1 MNGAQWVVHALRT
14 QGVDT
19 VFGYP
24 GGAIMPVY
32 DALYDGGVE
41 HLLCRHEQ
49 GAAMAAIGYARAT
62 GKTGVCIATSGP
74 GATNLITGLADALLD
89 SIPIVAIT
97 GQVAAPFIGT
107 DAFQEVDVLGLS
119 LACTKHSF
127 LVQSLD
133 ELPRVIAEAFQV
145 ANSGRPGPVLVDI
158 PKDIQMAQGDLDPH
172 FSTVADEMAFP
183 QAEVAQAL
191 QMLAQSQQP
200 MLYVGGGVGMA
211 QAVPALREFLAVTR
225 MPATCTLKG
234 LGVVDADY
242 PYYLGMLG
250 MHGTKAA
257 NLAVQECDLLIA
269 VGARFDDRVTGKLNT
284 FAPHAKVIHMDIDP
298 AELNKLRQAHIGLTG
313 DLNCLLPA
321 LQQPLAIDGWRER
334 SAALRAEHAWRYD
347 HPGEAIY
354 APLLLKQLSD
364 RKPADSVV
372 TTDVGQHQMW
382 SAQHMSY
389 TRPENFITSSGL
401 GTMGFGLPAAVGAQ
415 VARPNDTVICISGDG
430 SFMMNVQ
437 ELGTVKRK
445 QLPLKIVLLDN
456 QRLGMVRQWQQLFFQ
471 ERYSETTLTDNPDF
485 LTLASAFGIP
495 GQHITRK
502 DQVEAALD
510 TMLSSQGHTCF
521 MSQSTNLRMSGRWC
535 RPAPVTLKCWR
546 NYHDATSGRFT
557 GTFQPGNLRAR
568 AARCPPPGFPH
579 LRNEHGNRAGRTE
592 HKYRID
598 RCQPAARRI
607 TV

>member
-1 MNGAQWVVHALRT
+1 MNGAQWVVHALRA
-14 QGVDT
+14 QGVKT

-49 GAAMAAIGYARAT
+49 GAVIAAIGYARST

-89 SIPIVAIT
+89 SVPVVAIT
-97 GQVAAPFIGT
+97 GQVSAPFIGT

-127 LVQSLD
+127 LVQSLAD
-133 ELPRVIAEAFQV
+133 LPRIMAEAFEI

-158 PKDIQMAQGDLDPH
+158 PKDIQLASGDLEPY
-172 FSTVADEMAFP
+172 FTMVANEATFP
-183 QAEVAQAL
+183 CAAVEQARNLLAQA
-191 QMLAQSQQP
+191 QKP

-211 QAVPALREFLAVTR
+211 QAVPALREFIAVTQI
-225 MPATCTLKG
+225 PVTCTLKG
-234 LGVVDADY
+234 LGAVETAY

-257 NLAVQECDLLIA
+257 NYAVQECDLLIA

-284 FAPHAKVIHMDIDP
+284 FAPNASVIHMDIDP
-298 AELNKLRQAHIGLTG
+298 AELNKLRQTHVALQG
-313 DLNCLLPA
+313 DLNTLLPA
-321 LQQPLAIDGWRER
+321 LQQPLAIDEWRQHN
-334 SAALRAEHAWRYD
+334 AAMRAEHAWRYD

-364 RKPADSVV
+364 RKPANSVV

-382 SAQHMSY
+382 SAQHMTY

-437 ELGTVKRK
+437 ELGTIKRK

-471 ERYSETTLTDNPDF
+471 QRYSETTLTDNPDF
-485 LTLASAFGIP
+485 LMLASAFGIP

-502 DQVEAALD
+502 DQVETALD
-510 TMLSSQGHTCF
+510 ALLNSEGPYLLHVSIDELE
-521 MSQSTNLRMSGRWC
+521 NVWPL
-535 RPAPVTLKCWR
+535 V
-546 NYHDATSGRFT
+546 
-557 GTFQPGNLRAR
+557 
-568 AARCPPPGFPH
+568 PPGASNSEM
-579 LRNEHGNRAGRTE
+579 LE
-592 HKYRID
+592 KLS
-598 RCQPAARRI
+598 
-607 TV
+607 

>member
-1 MNGAQWVVHALRT
+1 MNGAQWVVHALRA
-14 QGVDT
+14 QGVNT

-89 SIPIVAIT
+89 SIPVVAIT
-97 GQVAAPFIGT
+97 GQVSAAFIGT
-107 DAFQEVDVLGLS
+107 DAFQEVDILGLS

-127 LVQSLD
+127 LVQSLE
-133 ELPRVIAEAFQV
+133 ELPRIMAEAFDV
-145 ANSGRPGPVLVDI
+145 ASSGRPGPVLVDI
-158 PKDIQMAQGDLDPH
+158 PKDIQLASGDLEPWFTTVENEVTFPH
-172 FSTVADEMAFP
+172 
-183 QAEVAQAL
+183 AEVEQAR
-191 QMLAQSQQP
+191 QMLAKAQKP

-211 QAVPALREFLAVTR
+211 QAVSALREFLAATK

-234 LGVVDADY
+234 L
-242 PYYLGMLG
+242 
-250 MHGTKAA
+250 
-257 NLAVQECDLLIA
+257 
-269 VGARFDDRVTGKLNT
+269 GARFDDRVTGKLNT
-284 FAPHAKVIHMDIDP
+284 FAPHASVIHMDIDP
-298 AELNKLRQAHIGLTG
+298 AEMNKLRQAHVALQG
-313 DLNCLLPA
+313 DLNALLPA
-321 LQQPLAIDGWRER
+321 LQQPLNIDDWQQHC
-334 SAALRAEHAWRYD
+334 AQLRDEHAWRYD
-347 HPGEAIY
+347 HPGDAIY

-364 RKPADSVV
+364 RKPADCIV

-382 SAQHMSY
+382 AAQHIVH

-415 VARPNDTVICISGDG
+415 VARPNDTVVCISGDG

-485 LTLASAFGIP
+485 LMLASAFGIP
-495 GQHITRK
+495 GQHITHK

-510 TMLSSQGHTCF
+510 TMLNSDGPYLLHVSIDELE
-521 MSQSTNLRMSGRWC
+521 NVWPL
-535 RPAPVTLKCWR
+535 V
-546 NYHDATSGRFT
+546 
-557 GTFQPGNLRAR
+557 
-568 AARCPPPGFPH
+568 PPGASNSEM
-579 LRNEHGNRAGRTE
+579 LE
-592 HKYRID
+592 KLS
-598 RCQPAARRI
+598 
-607 TV
+607 

>member
-97 GQVAAPFIGT
+97 GRVAAPFIGT

-382 SAQHMSY
+382 SAQHMTY

>member
-1 MNGAQWVVHALRT
+1 MNGAQWVVHALRA
-14 QGVDT
+14 QGVET
-19 VFGYP
+19 IFGYP
-24 GGAIMPVY
+24 GGAIMPIY

-62 GKTGVCIATSGP
+62 GKTGVCMATSGP

-89 SIPIVAIT
+89 SVPVVAIT
-97 GQVAAPFIGT
+97 GQVASPLIGT

-127 LVQSLD
+127 LVQSLE
-133 ELPRVIAEAFQV
+133 ELPRVMAEAFEV

-158 PKDIQMAQGDLDPH
+158 PKDIQVALGDLEPH
-172 FSTVADEMAFP
+172 FSTVESEDAFP
-183 QAEVAQAL
+183 HAEVNEAC
-191 QMLAQSQQP
+191 QMLAHAQKP
-200 MLYVGGGVGMA
+200 ILYVGGGVGMA
-211 QAVPALREFLAVTR
+211 QAVPALREFIATTQ

-234 LGVVDADY
+234 LGAVDAEY

-284 FAPHAKVIHMDIDP
+284 FAPNAQVIHMDIDP
-298 AELNKLRQAHIGLTG
+298 AEMNKLRQAHVALQG
-313 DLNCLLPA
+313 DLNALLPA
-321 LQQPLAIDGWRER
+321 LQRPLNINAWRQHVAEMR
-334 SAALRAEHAWRYD
+334 SEHAWRYD

-364 RKPADSVV
+364 RKPTDSVV

-382 SAQHMSY
+382 SAQHMTY

-415 VARPNDTVICISGDG
+415 VARPNDTVICVSGDG

-437 ELGTVKRK
+437 ELGTIKRK
-445 QLPLKIVLLDN
+445 QLPVKIVLLDN
-456 QRLGMVRQWQQLFFQ
+456 QRLGMVRQWQQLFFE

-485 LTLASAFGIP
+485 LVLASAFGIP

-510 TMLSSQGHTCF
+510 EMLSSKGPYLLHV
-521 MSQSTNLRMSGRWC
+521 SIDELENVWPL
-535 RPAPVTLKCWR
+535 V
-546 NYHDATSGRFT
+546 
-557 GTFQPGNLRAR
+557 
-568 AARCPPPGFPH
+568 PPGASNSQM
-579 LRNEHGNRAGRTE
+579 LE
-592 HKYRID
+592 KLS
-598 RCQPAARRI
+598 
-607 TV
+607 

>member
-1 MNGAQWVVHALRT
+1 MNGAQWVVHALRA
-14 QGVDT
+14 QGVET

-24 GGAIMPVY
+24 GGAIMPIY

-49 GAAMAAIGYARAT
+49 GAAMAAIGYARST
-62 GKTGVCIATSGP
+62 GKTGVCMATSGP

-89 SIPIVAIT
+89 SVPVVAIT
-97 GQVAAPFIGT
+97 GQVASPFIGT

-127 LVQSLD
+127 LVQSLE
-133 ELPRVIAEAFQV
+133 ELPRVMAEAFYV

-158 PKDIQMAQGDLDPH
+158 PKDIQVALGELEPH
-172 FSTVADEMAFP
+172 FSTVENDDAFP
-183 QAEVAQAL
+183 HSEVDAARQMIAEAQK
-191 QMLAQSQQP
+191 P

-211 QAVPALREFLAVTR
+211 QAVPALRDFIAATQ

-234 LGVVDADY
+234 LGAVEADY
-242 PYYLGMLG
+242 PFYLGMLG

-284 FAPHAKVIHMDIDP
+284 FAPNAKVIHMDIDP
-298 AELNKLRQAHIGLTG
+298 AEMNKLRQVHVALQG
-313 DLNCLLPA
+313 DLNALLPA
-321 LQQPLAIDGWRER
+321 LQQPLNINEWRQH
-334 SAALRAEHAWRYD
+334 AADMRAEHAWRYD
-347 HPGEAIY
+347 HPGDAIY

-382 SAQHMSY
+382 SAQHMTY

-510 TMLSSQGHTCF
+510 EMLSSKGPYLLHV
-521 MSQSTNLRMSGRWC
+521 SIDELENVWPL
-535 RPAPVTLKCWR
+535 V
-546 NYHDATSGRFT
+546 
-557 GTFQPGNLRAR
+557 
-568 AARCPPPGFPH
+568 PPGASNSQM
-579 LRNEHGNRAGRTE
+579 LE
-592 HKYRID
+592 KLS
-598 RCQPAARRI
+598 
-607 TV
+607 